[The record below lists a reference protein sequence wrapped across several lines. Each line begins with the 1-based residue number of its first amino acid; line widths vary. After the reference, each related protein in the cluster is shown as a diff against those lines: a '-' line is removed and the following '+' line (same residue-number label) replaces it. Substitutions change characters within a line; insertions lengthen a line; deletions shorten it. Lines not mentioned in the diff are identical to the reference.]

1 MSRGRRF
8 NRRIRRE
15 LIEIRYAIDKQLEK
29 VEYEIDEI
37 EDTPVLQTK
46 KILLKS
52 AISKINL
59 ISSNT
64 KIVRAR

>member
-1 MSRGRRF
+1 MEYVRLTD
-8 NRRIRRE
+8 RE

>member
-1 MSRGRRF
+1 MEYVRLTD
-8 NRRIRRE
+8 RE
-15 LIEIRYAIDKQLEK
+15 LIEIRYAIDKQLED

-46 KILLKS
+46 KMLLES

-64 KIVRAR
+64 KIVSE

>member
-1 MSRGRRF
+1 MEYVRLTD
-8 NRRIRRE
+8 RE
-15 LIEIRYAIDKQLEK
+15 LIEIRYAIDKQLEE

-46 KILLKS
+46 KMLLES

-64 KIVRAR
+64 KIVRER

>member
-1 MSRGRRF
+1 MEYVRLTD
-8 NRRIRRE
+8 RE
-15 LIEIRYAIDKQLEK
+15 LIEIRYAIDKQLEE

-64 KIVRAR
+64 KIVRVR

>member
-1 MSRGRRF
+1 MEYVRLTD
-8 NRRIRRE
+8 RE
-15 LIEIRYAIDKQLEK
+15 LIEIRYAIDKQLEE

-46 KILLKS
+46 KMLLES

-64 KIVRAR
+64 KIVRVR

>member
-1 MSRGRRF
+1 MEYVRLTD
-8 NRRIRRE
+8 RE
-15 LIEIRYAIDKQLEK
+15 LIEIRYAIDKQLEE

-46 KILLKS
+46 KMLLES
-52 AISKINL
+52 AMSKINL
-59 ISSNT
+59 ISSSP